1 MNTTP
6 TMEKERSQAATG
18 TDAITEVS
26 KVSVY
31 AIAIS
36 AGIIGLWA
44 TVCLFAGML
53 SSGGPFGLVS
63 NLIKAIAG

>member
-6 TMEKERSQAATG
+6 TMEKERSQAKTG
-18 TDAITEVS
+18 TDAVTEVS

-36 AGIIGLWA
+36 AGLIGVWA
-44 TVCLFAGML
+44 TVCLFAGTL

-63 NLIKAIAG
+63 NLIKAITG